1 MAIEIRPVRIDDADG
16 MSKVLKEIIDATGR
30 ERDYDRDHVIERYIS
45 DPNRIAC
52 HVAVADGEVLGFQ
65 SLKFATEGNPYGV
78 AVGWGI
84 IGTHVSPR
92 AARKGVGS
100 ALFAATR
107 KAASDAGLT
116 HIDASI
122 GEDND
127 MGLAYYEA
135 LGFRSYRTSPG
146 RICKQYILEN

>member
-1 MAIEIRPVRIDDADG
+1 MEIRPVKIDDADD

-30 ERDYDRDHVIERYIS
+30 KRQYDRDHVIELYIA
-45 DPNRIAC
+45 DPNRIEC
-52 HVAVADGEVLGFQ
+52 YVAVVDGEVLGFQ
-65 SLKFATEGNPYGV
+65 SLKHATEGNSYGV

-92 AARKGVGS
+92 AARKGLGS

-107 KAASDAGLT
+107 QAAKGARITD
-116 HIDASI
+116 IDASI
-122 GEDND
+122 GDDND

-135 LGFRSYRTSPG
+135 MGFRTYRTSPG
-146 RICKQYILEN
+146 RICKQYKVEN

>member
-1 MAIEIRPVRIDDADG
+1 MEIRPVRIDDADG
-16 MSKVLKEIIDATGR
+16 MSRVLKGIIDATGR
-30 ERDYDRDHVIERYIS
+30 QRQYDRDHVIELYIS
-45 DPNRIAC
+45 DPNRVEC
-52 HVAVADGEVLGFQ
+52 HVAIADGEILGFQ
-65 SLKFATEGNPYGV
+65 SLKHATEGNPYGV

-107 KAASDAGLT
+107 QAATAAGIID
-116 HIDASI
+116 IDASI
-122 GEDND
+122 GDNND

-135 LGFRSYRTSPG
+135 IGFRTYRTSPG
-146 RICKQYILEN
+146 RICKQYKMEN

>member
-1 MAIEIRPVRIDDADG
+1 MEIRPVRIDDADG
-16 MSKVLKEIIDATGR
+16 MSRVLKEIIDATGR
-30 ERDYDRDHVIERYIS
+30 QRQYDRDHVIELYIS
-45 DPNRIAC
+45 DPNRVEC
-52 HVAVADGEVLGFQ
+52 HVAIADGEILGFQ
-65 SLKFATEGNPYGV
+65 SLKHATEGNLYGV

-107 KAASDAGLT
+107 QAATVAGIID
-116 HIDASI
+116 IDASI
-122 GEDND
+122 GDNND

-135 LGFRSYRTSPG
+135 IGFRTYRTSPG
-146 RICKQYILEN
+146 RICKQYKMEN